1 MSVSNQ
7 WSPLQDSV
15 SPYTESSPL
24 TSEQIQRH
32 SLNTRDVYEIGS
44 QSTGSSGNRKDLSP
58 YSLSD
63 HGSHYHLDGKQ
74 YLPNASSSVS
84 GEDPWSQSIHAA
96 DVLEAVHH
104 RSRMTP
110 RHHNPQGMHSRPH
123 NLPYQFSQDSDGNG
137 QFGSAGSSIS
147 LPYSQSSGHSGYH
160 RSYQSGGYKRSSPSS
175 SDIASL
181 SSSVQN
187 RLGSGPASQASFSSI
202 SLSQSTSSSRNGY
215 VYRLPRPSLPG
226 SNPGSATNLIPSRL
240 YQSPTSSSSR
250 ELINNDH
257 GSYNNQQRVSRR
269 VHQRQGE
276 MIERRRKDSGRGER
290 DSLTV
295 NLDMV
300 RAIMSSLASQSDS
313 EAVKVL
319 LTFSQTPDN
328 CIALRECMCINLI
341 VKILHNTE
349 QKGSK
354 EHAEI
359 RAKAAETLQNIVE
372 ANPITVERRSER
384 QVLKELEKVRLHC
397 DNLYESISKVCNDEP
412 VSDEHIQ
419 TLQNSCNVI
428 VSTLK
433 KIFMYSSDKEH
444 HRPAILNLGGL
455 QTMAEVLIVD
465 QHLPSNQEDKK
476 IVRHSSDTI
485 AIIITILINLTY
497 GDVYNKQRLCGF
509 SYFLPSLMHHLRSMD
524 EQILSKGA
532 QVLRNLSCK
541 ATRDMKDGLLKCNAA
556 IVLMEAVEY
565 ANGETTTQHI
575 TSALWNISA
584 HSTENRHRLCQTKNG
599 IELLV
604 GLLSYNSPSGA
615 TVVIENVGGVL
626 KNLSSVVSQ
635 EEEYRKR
642 FRQAGGLAKLVQ
654 HLKSK
659 NRTVLANATGILW
672 NLSARC
678 PENQK
683 LLWDLGSIPLLDV
696 LQSSKQRNIA
706 ENARGAL
713 RNLLAFGHSN
723 GWTSKLSTPPSVHS
737 HRAYSKSINTLA
749 GTHSLSQTSNGNE
762 TDGRRSAPNTVNA
775 YDQNLSSHNSTSS
788 LKCNGERDLLRKIR
802 SDKVAPH
809 SAHSNSIL
817 SHHSRDNGNFSD
829 KQSTR
834 PFTRVLSAPH
844 RTEERES
851 EWMYYRPGVKQDSP
865 IPSKLSVHVP
875 SVPTVLSSQLKKK
888 SNPTLHQLK
897 LSNGQYSYSQTE
909 SVDSEFQSISAA
921 SLGLSPQ
928 LFTEMLGE
936 GGKPSTQREAVTYHD
951 LDIESEEENENDSL
965 HLQHLSEGGSETTEH
980 FSIADQFAQNR
991 GSMRKSEY
999 VPPTTTTNMSSPS
1012 LLHTKTAFDSPRT
1025 LGTSGLALDG
1035 TTPEGLEPIS
1045 ETNDHS
1051 NSFSFHQEG
1060 LRSHSSSISSSTS
1073 KETST
1078 DI

>member
-7 WSPLQDSV
+7 WSPLQDTV
-15 SPYTESSPL
+15 SPYGSESSPL

-32 SLNTRDVYEIGS
+32 SLNTRDIYEIGS

-63 HGSHYHLDGKQ
+63 HGGHYLEGKQ

-110 RHHNPQGMHSRPH
+110 RHHNPHGMHSRPH
-123 NLPYQFSQDSDGNG
+123 NLQYQFSQESE
-137 QFGSAGSSIS
+137 QFGSSSSTS

-160 RSYQSGGYKRSSPSS
+160 RSYHNNGYKRSSPSG
-175 SDIASL
+175 SDIGSL

-215 VYRLPRPSLPG
+215 VYRLPRPSLTG
-226 SNPGSATNLIPSRL
+226 SNPGSATNLIPSRF
-240 YQSPTSSSSR
+240 YQSPPSSSSR
-250 ELINNDH
+250 ELINSDI
-257 GSYNNQQRVSRR
+257 GLYNNQRVSRR
-269 VHQRQGE
+269 VHHKQGDISE
-276 MIERRRKDSGRGER
+276 HRRKDNRGER

-354 EHAEI
+354 EHGDV

-372 ANPITVERRSER
+372 ANPITSERRSER

-397 DNLYESISKVCNDEP
+397 DSLYEFISRVCNNEP
-412 VSDEHIQ
+412 ISDDHIQ
-419 TLQNSCNVI
+419 SLQSSCNLI
-428 VSTLK
+428 VSVLK
-433 KIFMYSSDKEH
+433 KIFMYSSSKEH

-465 QHLPSNQEDKK
+465 QHLPSDQQNKK

-485 AIIITILINLTY
+485 SIIITILINLTY
-497 GDVYNKQRLCGF
+497 GDIYNKQRLCGF
-509 SYFLPSLMHHLRSMD
+509 TYFLSSLMHHIRSMD

-541 ATRDMKDGLLKCNAA
+541 ATRDMKDGLLKCNAS

-575 TSALWNISA
+575 TSALWNLSA
-584 HSTENRHRLCQTKNG
+584 HSTENRHSLCQTKNG

-626 KNLSSVVSQ
+626 KNLSSVISQ

-672 NLSARC
+672 NISARC

-737 HRAYSKSINTLA
+737 NRAYSKSINTLS
-749 GTHSLSQTSNGNE
+749 GTHSLSQSSNGNE
-762 TDGRRSAPNTVNA
+762 TDGRRSAPNTGSSNST

-802 SDKVAPH
+802 SDKMSPH
-809 SAHSNSIL
+809 SAHSNGIL
-817 SHHSRDNGNFSD
+817 SHHSRENNNFSD
-829 KQSTR
+829 KQTTR

-851 EWMYYRPGVKQDSP
+851 EWMYYRPGAKQESP
-865 IPSKLSVHVP
+865 LSSKFSAHVP
-875 SVPTVLSSQLKKK
+875 SVPTVHSSQHKKK

-897 LSNGQYSYSQTE
+897 LSNGQYPYSQTE
-909 SVDSEFQSISAA
+909 SVESTEFQSISAV

-928 LFTEMLGE
+928 LLTEMLGE
-936 GGKPSTQREAVTYHD
+936 SGKPSTQGEAVTYHD
-951 LDIESEEENENDSL
+951 LDVESEEEENESNSL
-965 HLQHLSEGGSETTEH
+965 HLRHSSEGGSETSEH

-991 GSMRKSEY
+991 GSIRKSEY
-999 VPPTTTTNMSSPS
+999 VPPTTSSIMSSPS
-1012 LLHTKTAFDSPRT
+1012 LLHTKTMFDLPRT

-1035 TTPEGLEPIS
+1035 TTQEGLESIS
-1045 ETNDHS
+1045 ETSDRS
-1051 NSFSFHQEG
+1051 NSFSCRQEG

-1073 KETST
+1073 KDTST

>member
-1 MSVSNQ
+1 MSNHQ
-7 WSPLQDSV
+7 WSPLQDPV
-15 SPYTESSPL
+15 SSYAESSPL
-24 TSEQIQRH
+24 TSEQVQRH
-32 SLNTRDVYEIGS
+32 SLNTSNVYEVGS

-58 YSLSD
+58 LSLSD
-63 HGSHYHLDGKQ
+63 NSSHYLDNKQ

-84 GEDPWSQSIHAA
+84 GDDPWSQSIHAA
-96 DVLEAVHH
+96 DVLESVHH
-104 RSRMTP
+104 RPRIMTP
-110 RHHNPQGMHSRPH
+110 RHHNPHGVHTRPH
-123 NLPYQFSQDSDGNG
+123 NLQFQFSQDSDP
-137 QFGSAGSSIS
+137 FGSTSSTS
-147 LPYSQSSGHSGYH
+147 LPYSMSSGHSGYH
-160 RSYQSGGYKRSSPSS
+160 RSYHGTSYKPGSPLSSEN
-175 SDIASL
+175 ASL

-226 SNPGSATNLIPSRL
+226 SNPGSSTNLIPPR
-240 YQSPTSSSSR
+240 YHPSSSR
-250 ELINNDH
+250 EYIHNDG
-257 GSYNNQQRVSRR
+257 GSQGNQRVSRR
-269 VHQRQGE
+269 LHHHSRHGDGPE
-276 MIERRRKDSGRGER
+276 HHKRREGGGKEER

-300 RAIMSSLASQSDS
+300 RAIMSSLASQSDAES
-313 EAVKVL
+313 VKVL
-319 LTFSQTPDN
+319 STFSQTPDN

-349 QKGSK
+349 QKLSK

-359 RAKAAETLQNIVE
+359 RAKAAETLNNIVE
-372 ANPITVERRSER
+372 ANPITLARRSER
-384 QVLKELEKVRLHC
+384 QVLKELEKVRLHNDC
-397 DNLYESISKVCNDEP
+397 LYELISKARDRETVTDEY
-412 VSDEHIQ
+412 VQ
-419 TLQNSCNVI
+419 TMQNSCNSI
-428 VSTLK
+428 MATLR
-433 KIFMYSSDKEH
+433 KIFKYSSDKENL
-444 HRPAILNLGGL
+444 RPAILNLGGL

-465 QHLPSNQEDKK
+465 QDLPTNQDDKK
-476 IVRHSSDTI
+476 IVRHSSDVI

-497 GDVYNKQRLCGF
+497 GDIHNKQRLCVF
-509 SYFLPSLMHHLRSMD
+509 SKFLPALMYHLRSMD

-541 ATRDMKDGLLKCNAA
+541 ATADMKEGLLKSNAA

-565 ANGETTTQHI
+565 TNGETTTQHI

-626 KNLSSVVSQ
+626 KNLSSVISQ

-723 GWTSKLSTPPSVHS
+723 GWTDLPTPPSARS
-737 HRAYSKSINTLA
+737 TRGYSKSSIVLSGA
-749 GTHSLSQTSNGNE
+749 RSLTQVPDGNE
-762 TDGRRSAPNTVNA
+762 TDGRRSAPFTTSSNGH
-775 YDQNLSSHNSTSS
+775 DKNLSAHNSTSS
-788 LKCNGERDLLRKIR
+788 LKCNGERNLHHRHNDMRMDKTASYSTR
-802 SDKVAPH
+802 SHVVLSHEDQLFNKH
-809 SAHSNSIL
+809 SAP
-817 SHHSRDNGNFSD
+817 RFG
-829 KQSTR
+829 
-834 PFTRVLSAPH
+834 RVFSAPQGD
-844 RTEERES
+844 EQ
-851 EWMYYRPGVKQDSP
+851 EWMYYRPGAKQDSP
-865 IPSKLSVHVP
+865 VSSKFTAHVP
-875 SVPTVLSSQLKKK
+875 TGPAPVQQQKKK
-888 SNPTLHQLK
+888 SNQTLHQLK
-897 LSNGQYSYSQTE
+897 LSSGPQYSYSQSE
-909 SVDSEFQSISAA
+909 SMESEFQSISAA

-928 LFTEMLGE
+928 LLTTAAPQGE
-936 GGKPSTQREAVTYHD
+936 EVTYHD
-951 LDIESEEENENDSL
+951 LDVGSEEDESESDPM
-965 HLQHLSEGGSETTEH
+965 HLRRQSEASSETSEQ

-991 GSMRKSEY
+991 GSIRKSEY
-999 VPPTTTTNMSSPS
+999 VPPPTSTPSKSSPI
-1012 LLHTKTAFDSPRT
+1012 LLRTKGMSYDTSR
-1025 LGTSGLALDG
+1025 LHGTSGLALDG
-1035 TTPEGLEPIS
+1035 TTLESLEPIS
-1045 ETNDHS
+1045 ES
-1051 NSFSFHQEG
+1051 GNSSCHPED
-1060 LRSHSSSISSSTS
+1060 LRSHSSSISSTTS

>member
-7 WSPLQDSV
+7 WSPLQDPV
-15 SPYTESSPL
+15 SSYAEPSPL

-32 SLNTRDVYEIGS
+32 SLNTGNVYEANS

-63 HGSHYHLDGKQ
+63 NFLDTKQ

-84 GEDPWSQSIHAA
+84 GDDPWSQSIHPA

-104 RSRMTP
+104 RPRLMTP
-110 RHHNPQGMHSRPH
+110 RHHNPHGMHSRPH
-123 NLPYQFSQDSDGNG
+123 NLQFQFSQDSEPSH
-137 QFGSAGSSIS
+137 FGSASSTS

-160 RSYQSGGYKRSSPSS
+160 RPYHYKNSSPTS
-175 SDIASL
+175 SDNASL

-187 RLGSGPASQASFSSI
+187 RLGSGPVSQASFSSI

-226 SNPGSATNLIPSRL
+226 SNPGSSTNLIPSRF
-240 YQSPTSSSSR
+240 YQSPPSSGSR
-250 ELINNDH
+250 EYIQSDVGPH
-257 GSYNNQQRVSRR
+257 GSQQRVSRR
-269 VHQRQGE
+269 HHRRGEGVDQRRG
-276 MIERRRKDSGRGER
+276 DGSRGER

-313 EAVKVL
+313 ESVKVL

-349 QKGSK
+349 LKGSK

-372 ANPITVERRSER
+372 ANPITHERRSER
-384 QVLKELEKVRLHC
+384 DVLKELEKVRLHC
-397 DNLYESISKVCNDEP
+397 DGLYELISRARNRET
-412 VSDEHIQ
+412 VSNEYILG
-419 TLQNSCNVI
+419 LQNSCNVI
-428 VSTLK
+428 MSALR
-433 KIFMYSSDKEH
+433 KIFKYSNDKER

-465 QHLPSNQEDKK
+465 QELPTNQEDKR
-476 IVRHSSDTI
+476 IVRHSNDTI

-497 GDVYNKQRLCGF
+497 GDIHNKQRLCTF
-509 SYFLPSLMHHLRSMD
+509 SYFLPALMYHLRSMD

-541 ATRDMKDGLLKCNAA
+541 ATADMKEGLLKCNTA

-575 TSALWNISA
+575 TSALWNVSA
-584 HSTENRHRLCQTKNG
+584 HSTETRHRLCRTKNG

-626 KNLSSVVSQ
+626 KNLSSVISQ

-696 LQSSKQRNIA
+696 LQSSKERNVA

-713 RNLLAFGHSN
+713 RNLLAFGHSK
-723 GWTSKLSTPPSVHS
+723 GWTNLPTPPSARS
-737 HRAYSKSINTLA
+737 SRAYSRSINALS
-749 GTHSLSQTSNGNE
+749 GTSSLSQTSNGNE
-762 TDGRRSAPNTVNA
+762 SDGRRSAPHPSMR
-775 YDQNLSSHNSTSS
+775 YDQNLSSHRSTSS
-788 LKCNGERDLLRKIR
+788 LKCSGERNSQRRHEDARMDRVSPR
-802 SDKVAPH
+802 STR
-809 SAHSNSIL
+809 SNIML
-817 SHHSRDNGNFSD
+817 SHHSRESNASNN
-829 KQSTR
+829 QSAPR
-834 PFTRVLSAPH
+834 FARVLSAPH
-844 RTEERES
+844 GTDEQ
-851 EWMYYRPGVKQDSP
+851 EWMYYRPGAKQDSP
-865 IPSKLSVHVP
+865 KFSAHVP
-875 SVPTVLSSQLKKK
+875 SSVPSGHHSQQTSKKK

-897 LSNGQYSYSQTE
+897 LSNGHQYSYSQTE
-909 SVDSEFQSISAA
+909 SVESEFQSTSAA

-928 LFTEMLGE
+928 LLTEMLGE
-936 GGKPSTQREAVTYHD
+936 GGKPSTQGEAVTYHD
-951 LDIESEEENENDSL
+951 LDVESEEEENETNSI
-965 HLQHLSEGGSETTEH
+965 HLRHPSEGGSETSEH
-980 FSIADQFAQNR
+980 FSIADQFAQNNR
-991 GSMRKSEY
+991 GSIRKSEY
-999 VPPTTTTNMSSPS
+999 IPPTAAQSKSSPI
-1012 LLHTKTAFDSPRT
+1012 LLRSKGLGFDSPRG

-1035 TTPEGLEPIS
+1035 TAQDTLEPIS
-1045 ETNDHS
+1045 ESSDHS
-1051 NSFSFHQEG
+1051 CHQEG
-1060 LRSHSSSISSSTS
+1060 LRSHSNSISSSTS
-1073 KETST
+1073 KET